1 MRLVN
6 TDGKSSGFDL
16 GASWVQ
22 PLLCRVIFPK
32 HIFVVFLNS
41 LILEIPVDHLRR
53 SKVSLDSLWFMRVKF
68 RCEKGEMWSAKTAD
82 VCTREHAFP
91 WTSYAIDFFFIHFV
105 TLGPDDFNARQPQT
119 FQVSG
124 FLFYFINTIFAS
136 TIPSFAGVLVS
147 RGILWLFCC
156 IITVLSLRYEWIAIY
171 RCFVSFLRSGCFN
184 EKFLELW
191 KIRIYLS

>member
-41 LILEIPVDHLRR
+41 LILEILVDLLRR
-53 SKVSLDSLWFMRVKF
+53 NKVSLDSLWFMSVKF

-82 VCTREHAFP
+82 VCTKEHAFP

-119 FQVSG
+119 FQVSE
-124 FLFYFINTIFAS
+124 FLFYAINTIFTS
-136 TIPSFAGVLVS
+136 TIPSFPGVLVS
-147 RGILWLFCC
+147 RGILWLF
-156 IITVLSLRYEWIAIY
+156 LLHNNSSFASLWMNCYLQMF
-171 RCFVSFLRSGCFN
+171 CFVSMEWVF
-184 EKFLELW
+184 
-191 KIRIYLS
+191 

>member
-1 MRLVN
+1 MRFVN

-22 PLLCRVIFPK
+22 PLLCRVIFAK
-32 HIFVVFLNS
+32 HIFVAFLNS
-41 LILEIPVDHLRR
+41 LILEILVDLLRR
-53 SKVSLDSLWFMRVKF
+53 SKVSLDSLWFMSVKF
-68 RCEKGEMWSAKTAD
+68 RCEKGEMWSAKIAD

-105 TLGPDDFNARQPQT
+105 TLGPDDFSARQPQA
-119 FQVSG
+119 FQVSE
-124 FLFYFINTIFAS
+124 FLFYAINTIFTS
-136 TIPSFAGVLVS
+136 TILRLLVFWC
-147 RGILWLFCC
+147 LVEFCDFFCC

-171 RCFVSFLRSGCFN
+171 RCFVSFLWSGCFN

-191 KIRIYLS
+191 KIQIYIS